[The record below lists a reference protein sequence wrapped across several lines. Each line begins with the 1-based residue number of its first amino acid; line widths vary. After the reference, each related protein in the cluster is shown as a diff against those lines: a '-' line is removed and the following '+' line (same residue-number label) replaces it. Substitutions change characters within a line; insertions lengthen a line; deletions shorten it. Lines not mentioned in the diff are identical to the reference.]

1 MNVEKGLVGRKKS
14 EKGERELKAGG
25 GMRVW
30 NLLDTC
36 MKLSMNKFY

>member
-14 EKGERELKAGG
+14 EKGGREMREGG
-25 GMRVW
+25 EMRVW
-30 NLLDTC
+30 DSLDTC